1 MNQNMMWGLAALF
14 AAGPALAE
22 IAVDVSDD
30 AAHLGYSQELRT
42 DARGTLRADATAL
55 HNTDEGSLVAA
66 GLFVQG
72 DAGASQANVL
82 ASLGGRLYYVDSDEA
97 DAQSAALG
105 LGGRVR
111 ATLPAYDRLG
121 LVGELHWAPEVLSAL
136 DGEGLIWASAQV
148 EYQVLRSAVV
158 YAGVRELEADF
169 DADEGSVNI
178 DDGWFLGLQL
188 DI

>member
-1 MNQNMMWGLAALF
+1 MKQNIMWGLAALF

-30 AAHLGYSQELRT
+30 AAHVGYTQDLRT

-55 HNTDEGSLVAA
+55 HNSDEGTLAAA

-72 DAGASQANVL
+72 DAGARQANVL
-82 ASLGGRLYYVDSDEA
+82 ASLGGRLYYIDSDEA

-105 LGGRVR
+105 LGARVR

-136 DGEGLIWASAQV
+136 DGEGLVWASVQA
-148 EYQVLRSAVV
+148 EYQVLRGATV
-158 YAGVRELEADF
+158 YAGLRELEADF
-169 DADEGSVNI
+169 DADEGSVTI